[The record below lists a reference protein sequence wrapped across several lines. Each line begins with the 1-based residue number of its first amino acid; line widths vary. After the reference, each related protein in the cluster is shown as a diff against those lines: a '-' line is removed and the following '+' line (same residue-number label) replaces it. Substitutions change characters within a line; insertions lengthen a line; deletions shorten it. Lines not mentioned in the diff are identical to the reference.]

1 MSAKLKKRELNKV
14 RKGIKEVWEAIGTL
28 CIGTYE
34 ELAWMLDL
42 PNGDYIKQS
51 VDELIKTRE
60 IMMIVKGRELMIDW
74 IPFQSIA
81 RFLDVLY
88 MTNEYHIKNENSELY
103 LPKVEFWILDDLGLN
118 LRQAMLY
125 KIILQKGYL
134 VWNSEYIGVVLRCGS
149 KTVKRDVSEL
159 TERGLIHKSV
169 VTYNGKLR
177 WVLVALYTELGAR
190 TDESVRNL
198 VEQGMCKLRAL
209 YSSKNWYGKR
219 S

>member
-1 MSAKLKKRELNKV
+1 MSGSKLTKRNLNKV
-14 RKGIKEVWEAIGTL
+14 RKGIKEVWEVIGTL

-51 VDELIKTRE
+51 VDKLREDRE
-60 IMMIVKGRELMIDW
+60 IILVVNGRELMIDW
-74 IPFQSIA
+74 IPFQSCA
-81 RFLDVLY
+81 RFLDVVY
-88 MTNEYHIKNENSELY
+88 MNNKYHIKNENSELY

-177 WVLVALYTELGAR
+177 WVLVALYTEFGAR
-190 TDESVRNL
+190 TDESVKNL
-198 VEQGMCKLRAL
+198 IEQGMCKLRAL
-209 YSSKNWYGKR
+209 YSSKNWYKK
-219 S
+219 